1 MERHCDNALKVAQ
14 HLKDHPKVSWV
25 SYAAL
30 PDSRFNAVARRIT
43 RGKGSGILSFGIK
56 GGKEAGAKF
65 IDGLQMI
72 LRLVNIG
79 DANSLA
85 CNPAS
90 TTHRQLNPEELARD
104 GVYEELERLSIVIES
119 NEDLK
124 IVTHPCRERECK

>member
-72 LRLVNIG
+72 LRRVNIG
-79 DANSLA
+79 DAKSLA
-85 CNPAS
+85 CHPAS
-90 TTHRQLNPEELARD
+90 TQHRHADPDAPARAGVSKHPERPQAGPSHTH
-104 GVYEELERLSIVIES
+104 
-119 NEDLK
+119 
-124 IVTHPCRERECK
+124 